1 MKHLT
6 QTISEKLSRNSSSAE
21 IFEQSKPDQEEAL
34 KKCGHKAKLKC
45 TQPSNTK
52 KDKQNNT
59 RRRTQKII
67 WFSPPFSLNVK
78 TNVAKMFL

>member
-6 QTISEKLSRNSSSAE
+6 QTFSEKLSRNSSSAE

-34 KKCGHKAKLKC
+34 KKCGYKAKLKC
-45 TQPSNTK
+45 TQPNDTK

-78 TNVAKMFL
+78 INVAKMFL

>member
-52 KDKQNNT
+52 NMQSSHNKFNT
-59 RRRTQKII
+59 KER
-67 WFSPPFSLNVK
+67 
-78 TNVAKMFL
+78 